1 MNLSS
6 LEQRMME
13 DGIAEVGYSDLTGLL
28 PERFS
33 FLTYGITLL
42 FRLSD
47 AVVDEV
53 DDAPT
58 ISYFQHYRAVNAFLD
73 SWTLRLTA
81 LIEREGSRAFPIA
94 ASQSLPGKDN
104 YQALFSHK
112 TAAVRAG
119 LGWIGKSA
127 LFVSPRFGPRV
138 RLATVLTNLTLPTN
152 PPPVYK
158 GCGGCRICV
167 DLCPAGAISGR
178 EYVPGAERETIFDPE
193 LCSRHM
199 KKAYQHI
206 GRWAVCG
213 ICMAHCPFGK
223 AEL

>member
-1 MNLSS
+1 MDFSS
-6 LEQRMME
+6 LKQRMID
-13 DGIAEVGYSDLTGLL
+13 DGIAEIGCSDLTGLL
-28 PERFS
+28 PDQFAS
-33 FLTYGITLL
+33 LPYGITLV

-81 LIEREGSRAFPIA
+81 LIERDGYRAFPIA

-104 YQALFSHK
+104 YRALFSHK

-127 LFVSPRFGPRV
+127 LFVSPKFGPRV
-138 RLATVLTNLTLPTN
+138 RLATVLTNMPLPVT
-152 PPPVYK
+152 PVPVYK
-158 GCGGCRICV
+158 GCGGCHICA
-167 DLCPAGAISGR
+167 DLCPAGAITGQ
-178 EYVPGAERETIFDPE
+178 EYVPGAARETIFDPE

-206 GRWAVCG
+206 GRGAVCG
-213 ICMAHCPFGK
+213 ICMSHCPFGQR
-223 AEL
+223 